1 MATVAVSQVKL
12 GDKIVQDVLTP
23 LGSVLFHKGR
33 VITPRELEVLQA
45 FLVPTVV
52 VGSSGD
58 KKEEETAVDKTQ
70 EQAKAAPKS
79 PFMDQ
84 YDRTVTLLKSV
95 SNQVMSGM
103 ALSILEIRNQ
113 LEALLAHIND
123 YKILTFSPS
132 SVKNKIFFTT
142 KVLCRQ

>member
-58 KKEEETAVDKTQ
+58 KKK
-70 EQAKAAPKS
+70 KKLPLIKRRS
-79 PFMDQ
+79 KLKRHLNLLSWINM
-84 YDRTVTLLKSV
+84 TV
-95 SNQVMSGM
+95 
-103 ALSILEIRNQ
+103 Q
-113 LEALLAHIND
+113 LH
-123 YKILTFSPS
+123 
-132 SVKNKIFFTT
+132 
-142 KVLCRQ
+142 C